1 MSDIRYVCLSD
12 LHFGAENSI
21 LTHLAANSVEADPR
35 APTAVLIGLL
45 ECLDALISRNQ
56 DSHRPTLILCGDILE
71 LALATDNIAA
81 MAFDRFIDL
90 AFNPGHRLFDNR
102 IYFVPGNHDH
112 HLWESA
118 REQQYATYV
127 SSVSPDVD
135 LEIPWHTTRMFA
147 QTDSRSV
154 DAILLSALIHRH
166 PGCADISVQTVYPN
180 LALRTD
186 DGRRCAVVHH
196 GHFLESIYRLMTTV
210 KDMAFPGRPA
220 RPDIWDWEAENFA
233 WIDFLWSTLGRSGD
247 AGKDVGL
254 IYASFQ
260 SDFAMHRLA
269 RNLAAGISA
278 RLSGPWLWRQV
289 ERRLVQVA
297 TDRIAADV
305 GRLERSQPTVVLTP
319 RGEQALRGYI
329 EGPLRRQFAAEH
341 HEPPEE
347 LIFIF
352 GHTHKPFEQMLV
364 NTSYTRVDV
373 YNTGGWVVDTLQ
385 PVPLQGGAAILL
397 DADLN
402 AVSLRLYNQA
412 LDGTP
417 SSVRLAVSDPRVD
430 NPLYRRL
437 LPAVDAGAGW
447 AGFTQAAST
456 LVAERYHDLE
466 VILRLRGELP
476 TDRHPNA

>member
-254 IYASFQ
+254 I
-260 SDFAMHRLA
+260 
-269 RNLAAGISA
+269 
-278 RLSGPWLWRQV
+278 
-289 ERRLVQVA
+289 
-297 TDRIAADV
+297 
-305 GRLERSQPTVVLTP
+305 
-319 RGEQALRGYI
+319 
-329 EGPLRRQFAAEH
+329 
-341 HEPPEE
+341 
-347 LIFIF
+347 
-352 GHTHKPFEQMLV
+352 
-364 NTSYTRVDV
+364 
-373 YNTGGWVVDTLQ
+373 
-385 PVPLQGGAAILL
+385 
-397 DADLN
+397 
-402 AVSLRLYNQA
+402 
-412 LDGTP
+412 
-417 SSVRLAVSDPRVD
+417 
-430 NPLYRRL
+430 
-437 LPAVDAGAGW
+437 
-447 AGFTQAAST
+447 
-456 LVAERYHDLE
+456 
-466 VILRLRGELP
+466 
-476 TDRHPNA
+476 